1 MRLLSIS
8 IMSLGFMVFLLED
21 NLPKIKD
28 GAYILNVDGK
38 QSKVTHWISSFIN
51 KNAAVY
57 FDSFGIG

>member
-1 MRLLSIS
+1 
-8 IMSLGFMVFLLED
+8 MVFLLED

-28 GAYILNVDGK
+28 GAYILNVADK
-38 QSKVTHWISSFIN
+38 QSKVTDWISSFIN